1 MSCVLGVTGRAFPLY
16 GKLLDREKEEMKLR
30 GFEFDKVVGLIVKG
44 GMMGMTHAQG
54 LPWNWKQ

>member
-1 MSCVLGVTGRAFPLY
+1 
-16 GKLLDREKEEMKLR
+16 MKLR

-54 LPWNWKQ
+54 LYHGTGSNEILVKIYEISIINHFLDGFGS

>member
-1 MSCVLGVTGRAFPLY
+1 
-16 GKLLDREKEEMKLR
+16 MKLR

-54 LPWNWKQ
+54 LTMELEAMKSW